1 MTDGDAAVPTG
12 APGQYGAAMGASS
25 RRSRRTVPEA
35 RDGLQR
41 VLEAIRASGLT
52 GWPEL
57 RPRLE
62 GAIAAL
68 DALLGESAD
77 LSSRPVPPPIG
88 DSPHT
93 EAG

>member
-25 RRSRRTVPEA
+25 RRSRRTVSEA
-35 RDGLQR
+35 RDGLPR

-52 GWPEL
+52 AGPGYVA
-57 RPRLE
+57 RLE

-68 DALLGESAD
+68 DALL
-77 LSSRPVPPPIG
+77 V
-88 DSPHT
+88 
-93 EAG
+93 